1 MRFTSLVAQGPDYD
15 ELARRVTEAA
25 ADANTALEVAGALQQ
40 AAGEPDEDPIGPLI
54 CAFNYDLVSPRNTD
68 RREQHGAF
76 APIVEWDGQQ
86 FPPPLGDIDSEW
98 LTTWAEVADRSETP
112 VVVARLNDLLWE
124 RKFGER
130 PDRRARTA
138 IDSYLAMRDSKEPM
152 VAPDALVRALEL
164 ARALR
169 DIERTA
175 EIATLVVDHARA
187 SIEGGEWEPGVA
199 LILIEAAIE
208 LPAAERPEGLDE
220 VLEQLKTRYQA
231 DPYIVQSTTE
241 LQAALRRDEP
251 EHEQALHAEAVE
263 RFRQA
268 AGEAS
273 GILRVAH
280 LQHAL
285 ELARQHG
292 LREQMEELRREL
304 QEVRPEDL
312 DLKEVSAE
320 IAIPTE
326 QIERLIEEVAGGDD
340 WPDCLERF
348 AALYGPPSGRHD
360 KNVELIHE
368 LKARSPLLFMIPR
381 VEFGPE
387 GTTLRELRT
396 EEEHVEGALA
406 QHERDGIV
414 IWSLIAA
421 DALARILERHGEP
434 SEEELAGFFETPLIP
449 ADLARQLAH
458 GVVLFARGAYDDS
471 AHALAPRIE
480 RAVREICRRAGLVV
494 SREPIGP
501 EPGGVRPLGHLLDAL
516 KGILDESWR
525 RYLVN
530 SLTEPLGVNLRNRI
544 AHGLIGEAQAHDAAL
559 LVHVAALLRTFESKE
574 ARGSDATT

>member
-1 MRFTSLVAQGPDYD
+1 VPQDSDYD
-15 ELARRVTEAA
+15 ELARRLAEAA
-25 ADANTALEVAGALQQ
+25 TDANTALEVGGALQQ
-40 AAGEPDEDPIGPLI
+40 AAGEPGKDPIGQLI
-54 CAFNYDLVSPRNTD
+54 CAFNYDLVSPRNSE

-86 FPPPLGDIDSEW
+86 FPPPLAEIDDEW
-98 LTTWAEVADRSETP
+98 LTSWAEVADRSEMP

-130 PDRRARTA
+130 PDQRARTA
-138 IDSYLAMRDSKEPM
+138 IDSYLAMRESKEPM

-169 DIERTA
+169 DSERAA

-187 SIEGGEWEPGVA
+187 SIAGREWEPGVA
-199 LILIEAAIE
+199 LILIEAALE
-208 LPAAERPEGLDE
+208 LPPAERPEGLDE
-220 VLEQLKTRYQA
+220 VLQQVKTRYQA

-241 LQAALRRDEP
+241 LQAALTRDDP
-251 EHEQALHAEAVE
+251 EQERALNAEAVE

-285 ELARQHG
+285 ELARQYG
-292 LREQMEELRREL
+292 LREQMDELRREL

-320 IAIPTE
+320 IALPTE
-326 QIERLIEEVAGGDD
+326 QIERLIERVSAGED

-368 LKARSPLLFMIPR
+368 LKARSPLLFMIPH

-396 EEEHVEGALA
+396 EDEHVEGALA
-406 QHERDGIV
+406 QHERNGIV

-421 DALARILERHGEP
+421 DALAQILERHGEP
-434 SEEELAGFFETPLIP
+434 SEAQLADFFETSLIP
-449 ADLARQLAH
+449 ADLAKQLAH
-458 GVVLFARGAYDDS
+458 GAVLFTRGAYDDA
-471 AHALAPRIE
+471 AHALVPRIE
-480 RAVREICRRAGLVV
+480 HAIREICRRAGLVV

-501 EPGGVRPLGHLLDAL
+501 DPGGVRPLGHLLAAL
-516 KGILDESWR
+516 EGILDESWR

-559 LVHVAALLRTFESKE
+559 LIHVATFLRTLESRE
-574 ARGSDATT
+574 ARDADATT

>member
-1 MRFTSLVAQGPDYD
+1 VPQDSDYD
-15 ELARRVTEAA
+15 DLARRVAEAA
-25 ADANTALEVAGALQQ
+25 TDANTALEVGGALQQ
-40 AAGEPDEDPIGPLI
+40 AAGEPGKDPIGQLI
-54 CAFNYDLVSPRNTD
+54 CAFNYDLVSPRNSE

-76 APIVEWDGQQ
+76 APIVELDGQQ
-86 FPPPLGDIDSEW
+86 FPPPLAEIDDEW
-98 LTTWAEVADRSETP
+98 LTSWAEVADRSEMP

-130 PDRRARTA
+130 PDQRARTA
-138 IDSYLAMRDSKEPM
+138 TDSYLAMRKSKEPM

-164 ARALR
+164 ARALH
-169 DIERTA
+169 DSERAA
-175 EIATLVVDHARA
+175 EIATLVLDHARA
-187 SIEGGEWEPGVA
+187 SIAGEEWEPGVA

-208 LPAAERPEGLDE
+208 LPPAERPEGLDE
-220 VLEQLKTRYQA
+220 VLQQVKTRYQA

-241 LQAALRRDEP
+241 LQAALSRDDP
-251 EHEQALHAEAVE
+251 EQERALNAEAVE

-285 ELARQHG
+285 ELARQYG
-292 LREQMEELRREL
+292 LREQMDELRREL

-320 IAIPTE
+320 IALPTE
-326 QIERLIEEVAGGDD
+326 QIERLIERVSAGED

-368 LKARSPLLFMIPR
+368 LKARSPLLFMIPH

-396 EEEHVEGALA
+396 EDEHVEGALA
-406 QHERDGIV
+406 QHERNGIV

-421 DALARILERHGEP
+421 DALAQILERHGEP
-434 SEEELAGFFETPLIP
+434 SEEQLADFFETSLIP
-449 ADLARQLAH
+449 ADLAKQLAH
-458 GVVLFARGAYDDS
+458 GAVLFTRGAYDDA

-480 RAVREICRRAGLVV
+480 HTIREICRRAGLVV

-501 EPGGVRPLGHLLDAL
+501 DPGGVRPLGHLL
-516 KGILDESWR
+516 S
-525 RYLVN
+525 
-530 SLTEPLGVNLRNRI
+530 
-544 AHGLIGEAQAHDAAL
+544 
-559 LVHVAALLRTFESKE
+559 
-574 ARGSDATT
+574 RGSSMSRGGITSSTASPSPWA

>member
-1 MRFTSLVAQGPDYD
+1 
-15 ELARRVTEAA
+15 
-25 ADANTALEVAGALQQ
+25 
-40 AAGEPDEDPIGPLI
+40 
-54 CAFNYDLVSPRNTD
+54 VSPRNSD

-76 APIVEWDGQQ
+76 APIVEWDGHQ
-86 FPPPLGDIDSEW
+86 FPPPLGEIDDEW
-98 LTTWAEVADRSETP
+98 LTTWAEVADRSEMP

-130 PDRRARTA
+130 PDQRARTA
-138 IDSYLAMRDSKEPM
+138 IDSYLAMRESKEPM

-169 DIERTA
+169 DTERSA

-187 SIEGGEWEPGVA
+187 SIEGEEWEPGVA

-208 LPAAERPEGLDE
+208 LPPAESPEGLDE
-220 VLEQLKTRYQA
+220 VLEQVKTRYQA

-241 LQAALRRDEP
+241 LQAALHRDDP
-251 EHEQALHAEAVE
+251 EQEQSLHAEAVE
-263 RFRQA
+263 RFRRA
-268 AGEAS
+268 AGEAA
-273 GILRVAH
+273 GILRLAH

-285 ELARQHG
+285 EIARQYG
-292 LREQMEELRREL
+292 LREQMDELRREL

-326 QIERLIEEVAGGDD
+326 QIERLIERVAGGED

-368 LKARSPLLFMIPR
+368 LKARSPLLFMIPH

-406 QHERDGIV
+406 QHERNGIV
-414 IWSLIAA
+414 IWSLIAT
-421 DALARILERHGEP
+421 DAVGQILERHGEP
-434 SEEELAGFFETPLIP
+434 NEEELAGFFETPLIQS
-449 ADLARQLAH
+449 DLAKQLAH
-458 GVVLFARGAYDDS
+458 GIVLFAIGAYDDA
-471 AHALAPRIE
+471 AHALAPRLE
-480 RAVREICRRAGLVV
+480 RAIREICRRAGLVV

-501 EPGGVRPLGHLLDAL
+501 EPGGVRPLGHLLAAL
-516 KGILDESWR
+516 EGILDESWR

-559 LVHVAALLRTFESKE
+559 LIHVAAFLRTLESKE
-574 ARGSDATT
+574 ARRADAST